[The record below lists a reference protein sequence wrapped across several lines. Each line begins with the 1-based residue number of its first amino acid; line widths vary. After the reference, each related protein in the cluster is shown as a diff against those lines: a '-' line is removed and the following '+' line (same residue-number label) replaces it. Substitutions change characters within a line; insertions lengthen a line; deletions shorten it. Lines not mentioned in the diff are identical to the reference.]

1 MGVLFFCI
9 WILLNGRVTTEI
21 IVFGLV
27 ISAALLIFL
36 MRFMGWSWK
45 RERFLF
51 QVAPLLALYLCN
63 LLRETI
69 IAAWNVLIVAFNPGL
84 HPEPVLIEFH
94 SGLPREYQN
103 VLLANSITLTPGTIT
118 VFQEHDRFV
127 VHALRKEYAD
137 GLENSSF
144 IKILKKFP

>member
-1 MGVLFFCI
+1 MGLPLFCI
-9 WILLNGRVTTEI
+9 WILLNGRVTPEI
-21 IVFGLV
+21 VIFGLV
-27 ISAALLIFL
+27 ISAALLIFSIQ
-36 MRFMGWSWK
+36 FMDWSWK

-51 QVAPLLALYLCN
+51 QVAPLFALYLCN

-69 IAAWNVLIVAFNPGL
+69 IAAWNVLTVAFNPGL

-94 SGLPREYQN
+94 SGLSRDYQN